1 MISAMDETYEVT
13 KLDWIEVLFTN
24 SRIDRRTVPE
34 GLHCY
39 DLRHDDDWTGIV
51 CEVAPKILV
60 NHWGTIIT
68 RTEIPMTDGNYFPKD
83 PDECVELFG

>member
-1 MISAMDETYEVT
+1 MWSNTEIYCDNDTVSLCNIPTCIVAKGEIMISAMDETYEVT

-39 DLRHDDDWTGIV
+39 DLRHDDD
-51 CEVAPKILV
+51 
-60 NHWGTIIT
+60 
-68 RTEIPMTDGNYFPKD
+68 
-83 PDECVELFG
+83 

>member
-13 KLDWIEVLFTN
+13 KLDWIEVLSTN

-39 DLRHDDDWTGIV
+39 DLRHDDD
-51 CEVAPKILV
+51 
-60 NHWGTIIT
+60 
-68 RTEIPMTDGNYFPKD
+68 
-83 PDECVELFG
+83 